1 MMQAVLSSSLA
12 ATRPMG
18 ARIFDLAAR
27 CKGDGRVFLA
37 AEEGVFEGYASIFG
51 LMDLGHDVVMPGAF
65 AASLRVSGAQ
75 GVKLLWQHDPRQSI
89 GVWQALVE
97 DGRGLHVRGKLDLA
111 SRKGR
116 EAQRLIAMGA
126 LDGLSIG
133 YRTQKARSDPETGLR
148 RLERVDL
155 IEISLVTYPLLPQAR
170 ISKTRNSRPISPTM
184 NP

>member
-1 MMQAVLSSSLA
+1 MQQPVFSSRLW
-12 ATRPMG
+12 ATRPLE
-18 ARIFDLAAR
+18 ARIPFVPPSR
-27 CKGDGRVFLA
+27 KGDARPLLA
-37 AEEGVFEGYASIFG
+37 DKDGVFEGYASIFG